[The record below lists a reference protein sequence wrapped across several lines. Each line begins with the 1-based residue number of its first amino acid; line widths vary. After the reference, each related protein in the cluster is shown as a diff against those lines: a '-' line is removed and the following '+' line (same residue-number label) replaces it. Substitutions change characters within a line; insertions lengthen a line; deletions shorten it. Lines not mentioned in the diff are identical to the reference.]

1 VEQGNTLKKK
11 IGTYRRSILSIMGG
25 LFVVTPLKVEL
36 LLNYFKIADTV
47 PAKPYSYKEFG

>member
-1 VEQGNTLKKK
+1 
-11 IGTYRRSILSIMGG
+11 MGG

-36 LLNYFKIADTV
+36 LLNYFKIAETV